1 MSTRNPHKTA
11 IVQEWQRFL
20 ETSIDDRLT
29 RHKYQRPEDNTLALF
44 RTVVEKVPAYRD
56 FLFKHGV
63 APDSVVTPDDFRLL
77 PLLTKEN
84 YITAYPLPERC
95 WHGVVESAD
104 MVAVS
109 SGSTGTPTFWLRS
122 LADEL
127 QVTSRFEQVFYDSFH
142 ADTRTTLAVVC
153 FPLGTWVGGMFTANC
168 CRWLAQKGY
177 RITVVT
183 PGNNAEEI
191 FRVVQHLAPLFEQ
204 TVLLGYPPFLKDVVD
219 RGTARDMR
227 WKDFTIKMVF
237 AGEVFSEEWRTVM
250 AERVGTRNSLCD
262 FASLY
267 GTADAGVLGNETP
280 LSIAIRRFLA
290 RHPNA
295 ARELFGESR
304 LPTLVQYDPLD
315 RFFEVQDN
323 TLLFSGDNGIPLVR
337 YHIADTGGVV
347 SFRDMMSFVEQHGF
361 DARVDIDSLGERGMR
376 ELPFVYVFGRTNFAV
391 SYFGA
396 NVYPENIA
404 VGLEQ
409 PGIAEHVTG
418 KFVLHVVDVDN
429 GNSRLAIAVELAPAK
444 QASDAICEAI
454 AHSVLLHVRR
464 LNSEYAHYVP
474 EGYALPLVTL
484 YEHGNPEYFPIG
496 IKHRYT
502 RS

>member
-1 MSTRNPHKTA
+1 MSTHSSHSTA
-11 IVQEWQRFL
+11 IRQEWQHFL
-20 ETSIDDRLT
+20 DTSIDDHLA
-29 RHKYQRPEDNTLALF
+29 RHKYQKPEDNALSLF
-44 RTVVEKVPAYRD
+44 HTVVESVPAYRD
-56 FLFKHGV
+56 FLYKNG
-63 APDSVVTPDDFRLL
+63 VTPTRVQSIDDFRSL

-84 YITAYPLPERC
+84 YITAYNLPERC
-95 WHGVVESAD
+95 WHGAVESAD

-109 SGSTGTPTFWLRS
+109 SGSTGAPTFWLRS

-127 QVTSRFEQVFYDSFH
+127 RVTNRFEQVFYDSFR

-177 RITVVT
+177 RITVIT

-204 TVLLGYPPFLKDVVD
+204 TVLLGYPPFLKDVID
-219 RGTARDMR
+219 RGAAREIP
-227 WKDFTIKMVF
+227 WKDFNIKMVF
-237 AGEVFSEEWRTVM
+237 AGEVFSEEWRTVV
-250 AERVGTRNSLCD
+250 AERVATINPLCD

-315 RFFEVQDN
+315 RFFEVQDS
-323 TLLFSGDNGIPLVR
+323 TLLFSGDNGVPLVR

-347 SFRDMMSFVEQHGF
+347 SFRDMMSFVERCGF

-376 ELPFVYVFGRTNFAV
+376 ELPFVYVFGRSNFAV

-404 VGLEQ
+404 IGLEQ
-409 PGIAEHVTG
+409 PDIAEYVTG
-418 KFVLHVVDVDN
+418 KFVLSLAEVGD
-429 GNSRLAIAVELAPAK
+429 GNSRLAVAVELASGRR
-444 QASDAICEAI
+444 ASDGIRDDI
-454 AHSVLLHVRR
+454 AYSILLHVRR

-474 EGYALPLVTL
+474 ADYALPLVTL
-484 YEHGNPEYFPIG
+484 HEHGSPEYFPVG

-502 RS
+502 R